1 MVVLIKMIKK
11 IIERFLSIFKREGTT
26 SEKELP
32 ETEHKP
38 ELHTNLPSINPIKT
52 SHKSSVTQ
60 NLLKER
66 LKEDNILLLG
76 HLVSKDEGKSNL
88 KIPGIPNFNTI
99 SDVLEYFEKEYKIK
113 KSKLANF
120 ASFSSK
126 TNQFYIERK
135 ILQKSSKIG
144 NKARYIYIPK
154 PFVKFVQK
162 VILKD
167 ILEKVETP
175 PQLVGFTKNKSIKD
189 AVVSHVKKDVV
200 LILDIE
206 KFFQNTTAKKVF
218 NIFKN
223 IGYSREVSLFLTALT
238 TTKVKVENKKGFKGK
253 RALPTGS
260 PTSPYLSKLALIDF
274 VAELNELIKK
284 WQNMPI
290 KDVDFSVYADN
301 IIISFNTENKEKRKE
316 ISKGIIENLQELLK
330 KHGYKLNKEKTKI
343 LTKKKKVLGLVIN
356 EKINIDRNYYR
367 KLRAEIH
374 NLWKNKKQL
383 GKSSFD
389 EKLIQKIRGKL
400 NYLKLINP
408 SKYNSLFI
416 KYSTH
421 LEELF

>member
-1 MVVLIKMIKK
+1 MIKK

-238 TTKVKVENKKGFKGK
+238 TTKVKVENKKGILKEK
-253 RALPTGS
+253 RALTTGS
-260 PTSPYLSKLALIDF
+260 PTSPYLSKLALVDF
-274 VAELNELIKK
+274 VTELNELIKK
-284 WQNMPI
+284 WQNILM
-290 KDVDFSVYADN
+290 KDGDFSVYADN
-301 IIISFNTENKEKRKE
+301 IIISFNTDNKENRKE
-316 ISKGIIENLQELLK
+316 ISKEIIQSVRELLK
-330 KHGYKLNKEKTKI
+330 KYGYRLNKEKTKI